1 MTPLLQSISL
11 ALFCAAISALIS
23 LAAFASGASGR
34 DTVSPG
40 VADPSRSSPGVAKKI
55 VTSIEISNNSPE
67 PLELLGTG
75 LDLGGAAPSSF
86 NIASGERRELILDG
100 PRAWFIYGAGPRKCR
115 FVAQHTLQ
123 ERFAHAPRP
132 NYLPIWIRKAES
144 IGERHASCKARLSK
158 TLKAPPYSYNVK
170 FSMS

>member
-11 ALFCAAISALIS
+11 ALFCAVLSGLIS
-23 LAAFASGASGR
+23 LAAFASGVGTPES
-34 DTVSPG
+34 
-40 VADPSRSSPGVAKKI
+40 VATEPDPSNARRSKI
-55 VTSIEISNNSPE
+55 VTSIEISNDTQG

-75 LDLGGAAPSSF
+75 LDLAGAAPSSF
-86 NIASGERRELILDG
+86 NIASGERRELVLDS

-123 ERFAHAPRP
+123 ERFAQTQQP

-144 IGERHASCKARLSK
+144 IGERQASCKARLSK

>member
-11 ALFCAAISALIS
+11 TLLCAVLSGLIS
-23 LAAFASGASGR
+23 LAAFATGSPDA
-34 DTVSPG
+34 DTLGPG
-40 VADPSRSSPGVAKKI
+40 TPDPDTSKPGLFKI
-55 VTSIEISNNSPE
+55 VTSIEISNDSPD

-75 LDLGGAAPSSF
+75 LDLRGAAPSSF
-86 NIASGERRELILDG
+86 NIASGERRELVLDG

-123 ERFAHAPRP
+123 ERFAHTPRP
-132 NYLPIWIRKAES
+132 NYLPIWIRNAES
-144 IGERHASCKARLSK
+144 IGERQASCKARLSK

>member
-11 ALFCAAISALIS
+11 ALLCAVLSGLIS
-23 LAAFASGASGR
+23 LTAFATGSPAISPVESGASE
-34 DTVSPG
+34 P
-40 VADPSRSSPGVAKKI
+40 DPSKQGLSKI
-55 VTSIEISNNSPE
+55 VTSIEISNDSPDA
-67 PLELLGTG
+67 LELLGTG
-75 LDLGGAAPSSF
+75 LDLDGASPSSF
-86 NIASGERRELILDG
+86 NIASGERRELVLDG

-123 ERFAHAPRP
+123 ERFANTQRP

-144 IGERHASCKARLSK
+144 IGEHQASCRARLSK

-170 FSMS
+170 FSMR

>member
-11 ALFCAAISALIS
+11 ALFCAMLSGLIS
-23 LAAFASGASGR
+23 LTAFATGSPGTEHFGSGASEP
-34 DTVSPG
+34 DPAKPG
-40 VADPSRSSPGVAKKI
+40 LSKI
-55 VTSIEISNNSPE
+55 ITSIEISNNSPE
-67 PLELLGTG
+67 ALELLGTG
-75 LDLGGAAPSSF
+75 LDLAGASPSSF
-86 NIASGERRELILDG
+86 NIASGESRELVLDG

-115 FVAQHTLQ
+115 FVAQHRLQ
-123 ERFAHAPRP
+123 ERFAHTQRP

-144 IGERHASCKARLSK
+144 IGERQASCRARLSK

>member
-1 MTPLLQSISL
+1 MTPLLQSVSL
-11 ALFCAAISALIS
+11 ALFCAVISALIS
-23 LAAFASGASGR
+23 LAAFASSDSGVDSFGP
-34 DTVSPG
+34 DTEKT
-40 VADPSRSSPGVAKKI
+40 DPSKPDFSRI
-55 VTSIEISNNSPE
+55 VTSIEISNDSPDA
-67 PLELLGTG
+67 LELLGTG
-75 LDLGGAAPSSF
+75 LDLGGASPSSF
-86 NIASGERRELILDG
+86 NIASGERRELVLDG

-123 ERFAHAPRP
+123 ERFAHTPRP

-144 IGERHASCKARLSK
+144 IGERQASCKARLSK

>member
-1 MTPLLQSISL
+1 MTPLLQSVSL
-11 ALFCAAISALIS
+11 ALFCAVISALIS
-23 LAAFASGASGR
+23 LAAFASSTPAVDTVEADAATPGPSTPGAS
-34 DTVSPG
+34 
-40 VADPSRSSPGVAKKI
+40 KI
-55 VTSIEISNNSPE
+55 VTSIEISNDSPD

-75 LDLGGAAPSSF
+75 LDLGGASPSSF

-115 FVAQHTLQ
+115 FVAQHTLL
-123 ERFAHAPRP
+123 ERFAHTQRP

-144 IGERHASCKARLSK
+144 IGERQASCKARLSK